1 MENTN
6 ETKKQEIEKVK
17 TTNETNYI
25 WRKLVET
32 KRYDILDLI
41 KIAIRKL
48 LNTNKRIKLALIINK
63 EGDVYLKQI
72 LDEQKLPKT
81 DDELIIDIFSTGEFS
96 IMDHIK
102 KYDNKEIENYLSKNN
117 LLEAYEA
124 YKNSQP
130 QFNDQ
135 TLQFYYFVDQLNGS
149 EREKLRNALITDLI
163 YDYINNYEIIPYY

>member
-1 MENTN
+1 MMT
-6 ETKKQEIEKVK
+6 EI
-17 TTNETNYI
+17 
-25 WRKLVET
+25 
-32 KRYDILDLI
+32 
-41 KIAIRKL
+41 KL
-48 LNTNKRIKLALIINK
+48 LPF
-63 EGDVYLKQI
+63 
-72 LDEQKLPKT
+72 LDEQKMPKT

-117 LLEAYEA
+117 FLETYEA
-124 YKNSQP
+124 YNNSQP

-135 TLQFYYFVDQLNGS
+135 ALQFYYFVDQLNGS